1 MILKSQ
7 RERAK
12 VLPELKSQILAEMSL
27 PDASVSKIA
36 KKYDLSS
43 TTLYGW
49 RNDHIKK
56 TSQNSGNNQQSLGA
70 PENNFIELIPEEE
83 LSQKDPSL
91 SESSLVTPP
100 TLPIMPRASN
110 SKLSEISLIFGGNIS
125 LSLKGNI
132 RKSSLIKILSALE
145 EELC

>member
-7 RERAK
+7 HGK
-12 VLPELKSQILAEMSL
+12 IPLELKSQILAEILL

-36 KKYDLSS
+36 RKYDLSS

-56 TSQNSGNNQQSLGA
+56 IGLNSKNNQQSSNIS
-70 PENNFIELIPEEE
+70 ENNFIELIPEEDSSPKE
-83 LSQKDPSL
+83 ESL
-91 SESSLVTPP
+91 LNKSPPP
-100 TLPIMPRASN
+100 TLPIIPGACN
-110 SKLSEISLIFGGNIS
+110 SKLSEISLIFNNNIS

-132 RKSSLIKILSALE
+132 GKSSLIKILSALE
-145 EELC
+145 EEVC

>member
-7 RERAK
+7 HGK
-12 VLPELKSQILAEMSL
+12 IPLELKSQILAEILL

-70 PENNFIELIPEEE
+70 PENNFIELIPEEDSSPKE
-83 LSQKDPSL
+83 
-91 SESSLVTPP
+91 ESSLSKSPPP

-110 SKLSEISLIFGGNIS
+110 SKLSEISLIFNNNIS

-132 RKSSLIKILSALE
+132 GKSSLIKILSALE

>member
-12 VLPELKSQILAEMSL
+12 VLPELKSQILAEILL
-27 PDASVSKIA
+27 PDASISKIA
-36 KKYDLSS
+36 EKYDLSS

-49 RNDHIKK
+49 RMDHIKK
-56 TSQNSGNNQQSLGA
+56 TSQNPGNNQQSLNT
-70 PENNFIELIPEEE
+70 PENNFIELIPEED
-83 LSQKDPSL
+83 SSL
-91 SESSLVTPP
+91 SKSPP
-100 TLPIMPRASN
+100 PSLPIMPRASN